1 MEKRYHVFIS
11 STYTDLKEERW
22 QALKALMTI
31 DCIVSGMEMFP
42 ALDQDQFEYIKEIIN
57 SCDYYL
63 LIIGG
68 RYGSLASDG
77 KSYTEKEYEY
87 AVSKGIKVIALIHES
102 PESLDESKKETDGIL
117 INKLDLFINKVKL
130 GRLVDFW
137 KTTSDIQGKVL
148 IGITHAIKHFPA
160 TGWVRADKIAN
171 ESALIDINNL
181 QKEKE
186 ALRNEIAKLKTE
198 NNPEVQNI
206 AALDDLFDIRY
217 QCYIPKRGSRAGY
230 YTDDTCSVTWKA
242 IFYEIS
248 PVLMKAM
255 HVDALKREVEKRIS
269 AYTHHAGL
277 SLKIDPSN
285 FDTILIQLKMLNLI
299 MYKELN
305 LKDGGTGMFCRLTPF
320 GEKTMIEI
328 RTVQKMQEE
337 LEQ

>member
-117 INKLDLFINKVKL
+117 INKFNLFINKVKL
-130 GRLVDFW
+130 GRLVDF
-137 KTTSDIQGKVL
+137 
-148 IGITHAIKHFPA
+148 
-160 TGWVRADKIAN
+160 
-171 ESALIDINNL
+171 
-181 QKEKE
+181 
-186 ALRNEIAKLKTE
+186 
-198 NNPEVQNI
+198 
-206 AALDDLFDIRY
+206 
-217 QCYIPKRGSRAGY
+217 
-230 YTDDTCSVTWKA
+230 
-242 IFYEIS
+242 
-248 PVLMKAM
+248 
-255 HVDALKREVEKRIS
+255 
-269 AYTHHAGL
+269 
-277 SLKIDPSN
+277 
-285 FDTILIQLKMLNLI
+285 
-299 MYKELN
+299 
-305 LKDGGTGMFCRLTPF
+305 
-320 GEKTMIEI
+320 
-328 RTVQKMQEE
+328 
-337 LEQ
+337 